1 MRRFGTI
8 HLVLLLVF
16 SFGRDPFSH
25 LHDGHEHGSD
35 EPGHEHLALAFHT
48 HAELNSSLVH
58 HDDQLEIGT
67 TKASA
72 KGQPLSFFQFRPETA
87 PPMPVLME
95 ETASLSP
102 VVCLVPKVS
111 EPPPRA
117 HDPPFVHSSIPRSP
131 PV

>member
-1 MRRFGTI
+1 MRRFGII

-16 SFGRDPFSH
+16 SFARNPFFH

-35 EPGHEHLALAFHT
+35 EHGHEHLALAFHT
-48 HAELNSSLVH
+48 HVELDSSSAH
-58 HDDQLEIGT
+58 HDDQLEISAS
-67 TKASA
+67 KASA
-72 KGQPLSFFQFRPETA
+72 QPQPLSFFQFRPETA
-87 PPMPVLME
+87 PPIPVLMQE
-95 ETASLSP
+95 GTALSP
-102 VVCLVPKVS
+102 LVRFISKIS